1 MHCHAADSS
10 VNAETES
17 ARGEKDADSPSWL
30 VFIIRK
36 DMRLFRKRT
45 LPPASLKY
53 ATGRQGARVDI
64 PRIVLLIVI
73 SLPFVVTTDRR
84 STPSTS
90 YQRRQRACSP
100 KKSIDDA
107 RARAGV
113 RERDPLDHC
122 HIVHRLNRTGLRR
135 AVRRGGGADKKGSGS
150 SIGAGG
156 GLAGGWHERGS
167 GNRRSFHRKPRFA
180 TAD

>member
-1 MHCHAADSS
+1 MPS
-10 VNAETES
+10 
-17 ARGEKDADSPSWL
+17 RQGEEDADSPSWL

-84 STPSTS
+84 SAPSTS

-107 RARAGV
+107 RAGV

-122 HIVHRLNRTGLRR
+122 HIVHRLNRIGREGLRR
-135 AVRRGGGADKKGSGS
+135 AVRRGGGADKKKQRIEHRRGRR
-150 SIGAGG
+150 AGG
-156 GLAGGWHERGS
+156 RARARIG
-167 GNRRSFHRKPRFA
+167 
-180 TAD
+180 